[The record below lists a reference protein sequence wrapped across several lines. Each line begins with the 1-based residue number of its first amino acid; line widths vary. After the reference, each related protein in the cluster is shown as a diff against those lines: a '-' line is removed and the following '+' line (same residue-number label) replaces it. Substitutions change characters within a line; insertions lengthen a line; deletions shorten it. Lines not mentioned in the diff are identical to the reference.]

1 MSGSRRIVVTGASRG
16 IGRAVA
22 TALLARGDAVAL
34 IARDDQA
41 LAAVASA
48 APGRAHCLAADLA
61 QPGQAEE
68 TVERAAQ
75 ALGGLDG
82 LVCCAG
88 VVRYEFVGGISRG
101 ELAAQLAV
109 NFLAPV
115 LASQRAAAL
124 MGGGG
129 GGSIV
134 HLAST
139 LALQPA
145 PGTLGYAAAKAALL
159 AAVKTLAAEL
169 APQGVRVNAV
179 APGGVDTDMIR
190 VPRLAPGEPSPV
202 GDALAA
208 RIAAELAALR
218 TLHPL
223 GRLGTPAEIAA
234 AVLFLLDAQ
243 WITGTVLVID
253 GGLLTR

>member
-1 MSGSRRIVVTGASRG
+1 MSAGRRIAVTGASRG

-34 IARDDQA
+34 IARDEQA
-41 LAAVASA
+41 LAAVAAGASQ
-48 APGRAHCLAADLA
+48 RAHCLPADLA
-61 QPGQAEE
+61 APGQAEAA
-68 TVERAAQ
+68 VERAAQ
-75 ALGGLDG
+75 ALGGLDA

-88 VVRYEFVGGISRG
+88 IVHYQFVGALSHAA
-101 ELAAQLAV
+101 LAAQLAV
-109 NFLAPV
+109 NYLAPV

-124 MGGGG
+124 MGPG

-139 LALQPA
+139 LGLHPA

-159 AAVKTLAAEL
+159 SAVKTLAAEL
-169 APQGVRVNAV
+169 APRVRVNAI

-190 VPRLAPGEPSPV
+190 VPRLAPGEPAPV
-202 GDALAA
+202 GAALTA
-208 RIAAELAALR
+208 RVAAEVAALQA
-218 TLHPL
+218 LHPL
-223 GRLGTPAEIAA
+223 GRLGTPEEVSA
-234 AVLFLLDAQ
+234 AVLFLLDAP
-243 WITGTVLVID
+243 WITGTVLVVD

>member
-1 MSGSRRIVVTGASRG
+1 MSHPRRLIVTGASRG

-22 TALLARGDAVAL
+22 AALLARGDAVAL
-34 IARDDQA
+34 IARDEQA
-41 LAAVASA
+41 LTAVASA
-48 APGRAHCLAADLA
+48 APERAHCLVADLA
-61 QPGQAEE
+61 EPRQAEE
-68 TVERAAQ
+68 SVERAAA

-88 VVRYEFVGGISRG
+88 IVRYEFVGGISRS
-101 ELAAQLAV
+101 ELTAQLAV

-124 MGGGG
+124 MSS

-190 VPRLAPGEPSPV
+190 VPRLAPGEPPPV
-202 GDALAA
+202 GESLTA
-208 RIAAELAALR
+208 RVTAELSALR
-218 TLHPL
+218 SLHPL
-223 GRLGTPAEIAA
+223 GRLGAPTDISA

-243 WITGTVLVID
+243 WITGTVLLID
-253 GGLLTR
+253 GGLLTH

>member
-1 MSGSRRIVVTGASRG
+1 MSAGRRIAVTGASRG

-34 IARDDQA
+34 IARDEQA
-41 LAAVASA
+41 LAAVAAGASQ
-48 APGRAHCLAADLA
+48 RAHCLPADLA
-61 QPGQAEE
+61 APGQAEAA
-68 TVERAAQ
+68 VERAAQ
-75 ALGGLDG
+75 ALGGLDA

-88 VVRYEFVGGISRG
+88 IVHYEFVGALSHAA
-101 ELAAQLAV
+101 LAAQLAV
-109 NFLAPV
+109 NYLAPV

-124 MGGGG
+124 MGPG

-139 LALQPA
+139 LGLHPA

-159 AAVKTLAAEL
+159 SAVKTLAAEL
-169 APQGVRVNAV
+169 APRVRVNAI

-190 VPRLAPGEPSPV
+190 VPRLAPGEPAPV
-202 GDALAA
+202 GAALTA
-208 RIAAELAALR
+208 RVAAEVAALQA
-218 TLHPL
+218 LHPL
-223 GRLGTPAEIAA
+223 GRLGTPEEVSA
-234 AVLFLLDAQ
+234 AVLFLLDAP
-243 WITGTVLVID
+243 WITGTVLVVD

>member
-1 MSGSRRIVVTGASRG
+1 MSAGRRIAVTGASRG

-34 IARDDQA
+34 IARDEQA
-41 LAAVASA
+41 LAAVAAGASQ
-48 APGRAHCLAADLA
+48 RAHCLPADLA
-61 QPGQAEE
+61 APDQAKAA
-68 TVERAAQ
+68 VERAAQ
-75 ALGGLDG
+75 ALGGLDA

-88 VVRYEFVGGISRG
+88 IVHYEFVGALSHAA
-101 ELAAQLAV
+101 LAAQLAV
-109 NFLAPV
+109 NYLAPV

-124 MGGGG
+124 MGPG

-139 LALQPA
+139 LGLHPA

-159 AAVKTLAAEL
+159 SAVKTLAAEL
-169 APQGVRVNAV
+169 APRVRVNAI

-190 VPRLAPGEPSPV
+190 VPRLAPGEPAPV
-202 GDALAA
+202 GAALTA
-208 RIAAELAALR
+208 RVAAEVAALQA
-218 TLHPL
+218 LHPL
-223 GRLGTPAEIAA
+223 GRLGTPEEVSA
-234 AVLFLLDAQ
+234 AVLFLLDAP
-243 WITGTVLVID
+243 WITGTVLVVD

>member
-1 MSGSRRIVVTGASRG
+1 MSPPRRIVVTGASRG

-22 TALLARGDAVAL
+22 AALLARGDAVAL
-34 IARDDQA
+34 IARDASA

-48 APGRAHCLAADLA
+48 APAHAYPLLADLA
-61 QPGQAEE
+61 QPGQAEAS
-68 TVERAAQ
+68 VERAAA

-88 VVRYEFVGGISRG
+88 VVRYEFVGGISRS

-124 MGGGG
+124 MSG

-159 AAVKTLAAEL
+159 AAVRTAKSEVIERGTS
-169 APQGVRVNAV
+169 VVCV
-179 APGGVDTDMIR
+179 AR
-190 VPRLAPGEPSPV
+190 VPPSSSHVVPRRR
-202 GDALAA
+202 GFSHS
-208 RIAAELAALR
+208 LR
-218 TLHPL
+218 
-223 GRLGTPAEIAA
+223 E
-234 AVLFLLDAQ
+234 D
-243 WITGTVLVID
+243 
-253 GGLLTR
+253 

>member
-1 MSGSRRIVVTGASRG
+1 MSPPRRIVVTGASRG
-16 IGRAVA
+16 IGHAVA
-22 TALLARGDAVAL
+22 AALLARGDAVAL
-34 IARDDQA
+34 VARDEQA
-41 LAAVASA
+41 LTSLASA
-48 APGRAHCLAADLA
+48 APERAHCLVADLA
-61 QPGQAEE
+61 QPGQAEA
-68 TVERAAQ
+68 TVERAAA

-82 LVCCAG
+82 LICCAG
-88 VVRYEFVGGISRG
+88 VVRYEFVGGISRS

-124 MGGGG
+124 MGG

-190 VPRLAPGEPSPV
+190 VPRLAPGEPSPR
-202 GDALAA
+202 GAALTT

-218 TLHPL
+218 ALHPL
-223 GRLGTPAEIAA
+223 GRLGTPAEISA

>member
-1 MSGSRRIVVTGASRG
+1 MVTGASRG

-22 TALLARGDAVAL
+22 AALLARGDAVAL
-34 IARDDQA
+34 VARDEPA
-41 LAAVASA
+41 LFAVADA
-48 APGRAHCLAADLA
+48 APERAHCLAADLA

-68 TVERAAQ
+68 SVERAAA

-88 VVRYEFVGGISRG
+88 VVRYEFVGGISRSA
-101 ELAAQLAV
+101 LAAQLAV

-115 LASQRAAAL
+115 LAAQRAAAL
-124 MGGGG
+124 MSG

-169 APQGVRVNAV
+169 APKGVRVNAV

-190 VPRLAPGEPSPV
+190 VPRLAPGEPPPS
-202 GDALAA
+202 GEALTA
-208 RIAAELAALR
+208 RINTELAALR
-218 TLHPL
+218 SLHPL
-223 GRLGTPAEIAA
+223 GRLGTPAEIGA

-253 GGLLTR
+253 GGLLTG